1 MMCANL
7 QTTSK
12 STSEEG
18 HIIMTSKYNNVFHS
32 FENMR
37 NYLKSRNYWK
47 FVLRGGGWRQERAE
61 VWKDLDWFSLSRR
74 ERDGW
79 VRKEEPNENWKLK
92 MLSVVS

>member
-1 MMCANL
+1 
-7 QTTSK
+7 
-12 STSEEG
+12 
-18 HIIMTSKYNNVFHS
+18 MTSKYNNVFHS

-47 FVLRGGGWRQERAE
+47 FVLPLVAAGARGGGGWRQERAE

-79 VRKEEPNENWKLK
+79 VRNGN
-92 MLSVVS
+92 